1 MSRKFSKVFFIIF
14 CLFFMIS
21 SPNAK
26 SLKQLKN
33 ELARD
38 EANKAALIA
47 KQKTIESKINK
58 MNKEISSMNSKI
70 TDNQN
75 KIEESKEKIKS
86 LNKDIDEKQKEID
99 NLVSFLQVSNKDN
112 VYLEYVFEAKTF
124 SDFIYRSAVVEELT
138 KYNNELI
145 DYMYNMIEENKTL
158 QKDLEKKIKIAEN
171 NIDEL
176 QALLKKY
183 DLDLDDLSEDQLDI
197 EAEIKARK
205 VEVAEYEKIYKQN
218 KCDENVDVTTCV
230 RVPPS
235 GKFVRPLKKGT
246 ITSLYGSR
254 YHPTLHYWKF
264 HSGVDIGGN
273 PTGTNVYAAA
283 SGRVSNIV
291 HKSSCGG
298 NKVYIEHTIKG
309 KSMRTLYMHLHTVKV
324 KVGQIVS
331 IDSVIGT
338 VGGGESYDNCS
349 TGAHLHLT
357 VINGWTGSSYV
368 DPYNY
373 FDLPKLGGKF
383 TSRW

>member
-1 MSRKFSKVFFIIF
+1 MSKKFSKVLFVLF
-14 CLFFMIS
+14 CLFFMLS
-21 SPNAK
+21 SIDAK
-26 SLKQLKN
+26 SLKQLKE

-38 EANKAALIA
+38 EANKDALIA
-47 KQKTIESKINK
+47 KQKNIQDKMNK
-58 MNKEISSMNSKI
+58 MNKEITSMNSKI
-70 TDNQN
+70 SDNQN

-99 NLVSFLQVSNKDN
+99 NLLSFLQVSNKDN
-112 VYLEYVFEAKTF
+112 IYLEYVFEAKTF
-124 SDFIYRSAVVEELT
+124 TDFIYRSAIVEELT
-138 KYNNELI
+138 KYNNDLI
-145 DYMYNMIEENKTL
+145 DYMVKMIEENKTL
-158 QKDLEKKIKIAEN
+158 QKDLERKIKIAEN

-176 QALLKKY
+176 EILLKKY
-183 DLDLDDLSEDQLDI
+183 DLDMDDLSDEQLDI
-197 EAEIKARK
+197 EAEIKARR
-205 VEVAEYEKIYKQN
+205 VEVDAYSKIYKQN
-218 KCDENVDVTTCV
+218 KCDENVDVTKCV
-230 RVPPS
+230 SVPPS

-246 ITSLYGSR
+246 ITSLYGNR
-254 YHPTLHYWKF
+254 YHPTLHYWRL

-273 PTGTNVYAAA
+273 PMGTNVYAAA

-309 KSMRTLYMHLHTVKV
+309 KSLRTLYMHLHSVKV
-324 KVGQIVS
+324 KVGQIVT
-331 IDSVIGT
+331 IDTVIGT

-349 TGAHLHLT
+349 TGPHLHLT

-383 TSRW
+383 KSRW